1 MNNFDIVEGSSV
13 SAHSTARN
21 FIKFPVYAA
30 FLSTIY
36 FFLIKEFTR
45 TRNNNLLYVLI
56 FLQLIVMYLYYKSLQ
71 KIHSGILYAI
81 INGLSV
87 IIGAFIAN
95 YYFKEYFTKYD
106 IIGII
111 LIISGIIIVGN

>member
-1 MNNFDIVEGSSV
+1 MDNLIDIKW
-13 SAHSTARN
+13 A
-21 FIKFPVYAA
+21 ILAA
-30 FLSTIY
+30 ILSTIY

-45 TRNNNLLYVLI
+45 TKNKNILYVLI
-56 FLQLIVMYLYYKSLQ
+56 ILQLCVMYLYYKSLQ

-87 IIGAFIAN
+87 IIGALIAN
-95 YYFKEYFTKYD
+95 YYFKESFTKQD

-111 LIISGIIIVGN
+111 LIISGIIIVSK

>member
-1 MNNFDIVEGSSV
+1 MNFNL
-13 SAHSTARN
+13 
-21 FIKFPVYAA
+21 IKFPIYAA
-30 FLSTIY
+30 VLSTLY

-45 TRNNNLLYVLI
+45 TKNNNILYILI
-56 FLQLIVMYLYYKSLQ
+56 FLQLIVMYFYYKSLQ
-71 KIHSGILYAI
+71 NIHSGILYAI

-87 IIGAFIAN
+87 ILGAFIAN

-111 LIISGIIIVGN
+111 LIISGIFIVGRES